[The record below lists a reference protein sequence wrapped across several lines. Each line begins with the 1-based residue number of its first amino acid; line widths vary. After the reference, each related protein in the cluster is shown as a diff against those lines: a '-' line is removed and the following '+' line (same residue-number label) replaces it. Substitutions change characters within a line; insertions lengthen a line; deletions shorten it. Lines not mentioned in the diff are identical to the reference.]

1 MGTMRIKNKMIVHLF
16 VLTGLLFFSLPAIPV
31 IAQEAEVI
39 HWWTSEGES
48 RAVRT
53 FTEAFSKAGG
63 KWIDNAI
70 AGASAARQ
78 ASVTRIVA
86 GDPPAASQFNTG
98 REFEDLVSQGLLR
111 DISDVAESGNW
122 MKTMPAALLESS
134 QRNGKVYAMPINI
147 HGRNWIWYSTAV
159 LKEAGATP
167 PAGWGEDMFEALD
180 KVRAIGKIPLALSGT
195 KSYEMSLFQ
204 SILQDIGGPKLWYEL
219 YRDKSKQA
227 FKSVELRQAFE
238 TYARLRKYVDA
249 GSPGRKWNDA
259 VNMVMTGKAGF
270 TSQGDWAKGE
280 FAAAGKVAGK
290 DYGCVLPDG
299 VLQIGGD
306 VLVFPKQK
314 DKEKEAAQA
323 LLIKTL
329 AKAETLRNFNA
340 KKGSIPPRSDVD
352 MTGTDVCAEI
362 GSAALQSQ
370 ETNVPR
376 LTMLQSATVAGELK
390 DLISEFWNDP
400 SLSVDDAIRRFSDII
415 LND

>member
-1 MGTMRIKNKMIVHLF
+1 MRTTGVKKIMTIVF
-16 VLTGLLFFSLPAIPV
+16 FASTILLSKPV
-31 IAQEAEVI
+31 MPLMAQEAEVI

-53 FTEAFSKAGG
+53 FAEAFSKAGG

-98 REFEDLVSQGLLR
+98 REFGDLVSQGLLR

-122 MKTMPAALLESS
+122 MKTMPGSLLESS
-134 QRNGKVYAMPINI
+134 ERNGKVYAMPINI
-147 HGRNWIWYSTAV
+147 HGRNWIWYNTAI

-167 PAGWGEDMFEALD
+167 PTGWGEDMFQALD

-204 SILQDIGGPKLWYEL
+204 SVLQDFGGPKLWYAL

-238 TYARLRKYVDA
+238 TFARLRKYVDA

-280 FAAAGKVAGK
+280 FGAAGKVAGK
-290 DYGCVLPDG
+290 DYGCILPDG

-314 DKEKEAAQA
+314 DKQKGAAQA

-362 GSAALQSQ
+362 GSKALQSQ
-370 ETNVPR
+370 ETSIPR
-376 LTMLQSATVAGELK
+376 LTMLQTASVAGELK

-400 SLSVDDAIRRFSDII
+400 SLNIDDAIERFSDII